1 MPRILIVDDEKNYC
15 TVLSLLLQNQGYQ
28 TNTATNPFAA
38 LEQLELDN
46 IQLILSD
53 LRMPLMN
60 GVDFLHQVQRDH
72 PNIPFII
79 ITAHA
84 TVETALEAIKAGAF
98 DYLLKPFDNQK
109 LLLTIRMA
117 LDYAK
122 LRDQNKLLRQQLELS
137 HNRELLG
144 ESPAIRQLLSDIERV
159 GPEKSSV
166 LIAGESGTGKEL
178 VARSMHRASPRSAEA
193 LVSLNCAAFAEQLLE
208 SELFGHERGAFTGAT
223 ERKRGLFELADG
235 GTLFL
240 DEIGELPLA
249 LQPKL
254 LRVLQ
259 EKRFRRVG
267 ATNERECDVRIL
279 AATNR
284 PLEQLIRSGR
294 FREDLYYRLNVVS
307 LEVPPLRQRRE
318 DIPLLAT
325 FFLQRFAQEMGRPLT
340 NIAANAMATLQA
352 YDWPGNVRELEN
364 AIERAVI
371 FSNGNTLQLPNLP
384 APICSVQVTES
395 ACPDI
400 PHSEGSLSEKLD
412 ALEKQLIHQA
422 LRDAQGIQ
430 AQAAELLGISRSNL
444 QYKLKKYKLL

>member
-1 MPRILIVDDEKNYC
+1 MPHILIVDDEKNYC
-15 TVLSLLLQNQGYQ
+15 TVMSRLLQGHGYQ
-28 TNTATNPFAA
+28 TSTATNPFAA
-38 LEQLELDN
+38 LEQLASDN

-53 LRMPLMN
+53 LKMPLMN
-60 GVDFLHQVQRDH
+60 GLDFLHQVQRDH

-109 LLLTIRMA
+109 LLLTISKA
-117 LDYAK
+117 LDFAK
-122 LRDQNKLLRQQLELS
+122 LRDQNKLLRQQLERS
-137 HNRELLG
+137 HSRELLG
-144 ESPAIRQLLSDIERV
+144 ESPAIRQLLSDIDRV

-178 VARSMHRASPRSAEA
+178 VARSMHRTSPRSAEA

-240 DEIGELPLA
+240 DEIGELPLP

-284 PLEQLIRSGR
+284 PLKHLIRTGH
-294 FREDLYYRLNVVS
+294 FREDLYYRLNVVN

-340 NIAANAMATLQA
+340 NIAADALTALQT

-371 FSNGNTLQLPNLP
+371 FSNGSTLQLSNLP
-384 APICSVQVTES
+384 APISSTPLTDS
-395 ACPDI
+395 ACLHI
-400 PHSEGSLSEKLD
+400 PLLEGSLPETLD
-412 ALEKQLIHQA
+412 ALENQLIHQA

-430 AQAAELLGISRSNL
+430 AQAAERLGISRSNL
-444 QYKLKKYKLL
+444 QYKLKKYKLI

>member
-1 MPRILIVDDEKNYC
+1 MPHILIVDDEKNYC
-15 TVLSLLLQNQGYQ
+15 TVMSRLLQGHGYQ
-28 TNTATNPFAA
+28 TSTATNPFAA
-38 LEQLELDN
+38 LEQLTLYN

-53 LRMPLMN
+53 LKMPLMN
-60 GVDFLHQVQRDH
+60 GMDFLHQVQRDH
-72 PNIPFII
+72 SGIPFII

-109 LLLTIRMA
+109 LLLTISKA

-122 LRDQNKLLRQQLELS
+122 LRDQNKLLRQQLERS
-137 HNRELLG
+137 HSRELLG

-178 VARSMHRASPRSAEA
+178 VARSMHRTSPRSSEA

-340 NIAANAMATLQA
+340 NIAANAMAALQA

-371 FSNGNTLQLPNLP
+371 FSNGDSLQLPNLP
-384 APICSVQVTES
+384 APISSVHVAES

-400 PHSEGSLSEKLD
+400 PFLEGSLPEKLD

-430 AQAAELLGISRSNL
+430 AQAAERLGISRSNL
-444 QYKLKKYKLL
+444 QYKLRKYKLI